1 MKDRRT
7 FSPEFKCEAA
17 ALVVDR
23 GYSIAQ
29 AGEAMGVGKTAMQR
43 WVHQLISE
51 RGGASPA
58 AGKAMTPEQLRIQE
72 LEAQIRKI
80 EREKNILKEAT
91 ALLMSESF
99 TRSK

>member
-17 ALVVDR
+17 ALVVER

-29 AGEAMGVGKTAMQR
+29 ACEAMGVGKTAMQR

-51 RGGASPA
+51 RGGITPG
-58 AGKAMTPEQLRIQE
+58 AGKALTPEQQRIQE
-72 LEAQIRKI
+72 LEALVRKI

>member
-17 ALVVDR
+17 ALVVER

-29 AGEAMGVGKTAMQR
+29 ACEAMGVGKTAMQR

-51 RGGASPA
+51 RGGITPV
-58 AGKAMTPEQLRIQE
+58 AGKALTPEQQRIQE
-72 LEAQIRKI
+72 LEALVRKI